1 MKHLHSAL
9 KKIFS
14 GVNCYYIQLPF
25 NLVVREFINI
35 RQSVF
40 LSPDL
45 VVFQVIAKFF
55 VECDESEENLY
66 ITRADL
72 NFYVDN
78 MKYCFASEEQ
88 SREMINNILGD
99 SNDKHLKLNSLEP
112 SDITLL
118 KVKNIDKFITMM
130 QEIEI

>member
-1 MKHLHSAL
+1 
-9 KKIFS
+9 
-14 GVNCYYIQLPF
+14 
-25 NLVVREFINI
+25 VREFINI

-45 VVFQVIAKFF
+45 VVFQVITKFF

-66 ITRADL
+66 ITRSDL